1 VAGLDR
7 AGHDRALVFPMH
19 EPAGY
24 PPANDRAIAAAAASD
39 GRLVALARL
48 DPNARDALAEARRCL
63 DAGAV
68 GFKLHPRSDAFGLPH
83 PVVEEVVALAAEH
96 RAPVLFHAGRGIPR
110 LGDAVLG
117 LARAHPGARLIL
129 AHAGVSDLGWIA
141 PAAAELDNLFFDTA
155 WWQAGDLLTLFATV
169 PPGRILYASDMPYGT
184 GVFNGFAFLRCA
196 RAVGLGPDAIAAMAG
211 ASLERVVAGEGPI
224 DAGPAPGPGR
234 LGPRDLGFE
243 RVAVYLGIAAQMG
256 WHGGDPAESLAL
268 ARLACTRQDGHPVA
282 AAIDALL
289 AEAQEAAIAAPL
301 AQGPTLFAAVAGQV
315 LAATAA
321 SGV

>member
-1 VAGLDR
+1 VDR
-7 AGHDRALVFPMH
+7 
-19 EPAGY
+19 
-24 PPANDRAIAAAAASD
+24 
-39 GRLVALARL
+39 
-48 DPNARDALAEARRCL
+48 
-63 DAGAV
+63 
-68 GFKLHPRSDAFGLPH
+68 
-83 PVVEEVVALAAEH
+83 
-96 RAPVLFHAGRGIPR
+96 
-110 LGDAVLG
+110 
-117 LARAHPGARLIL
+117 
-129 AHAGVSDLGWIA
+129 

-224 DAGPAPGPGR
+224 DAGPAPGADR

-256 WHGGDPAESLAL
+256 WHGGDPAESVAL

-321 SGV
+321 SGM